1 MDYSANH
8 LLALKQYPR
17 FYKIKRWCF
26 TLQNSEFNLTN
37 RYIQYSNETKESL
50 PKRTRLYIRYFWI
63 RYLLPFMATKQN
75 RPNYL
80 KLLNNALEHT
90 ETGFVKLRY
99 EATIAHK

>member
-1 MDYSANH
+1 MKSELPERIKGISDILKKTSGYDENFKLLMDYSANH

-50 PKRTRLYIRYFWI
+50 LKRTRLYIRYF
-63 RYLLPFMATKQN
+63 
-75 RPNYL
+75 
-80 KLLNNALEHT
+80 
-90 ETGFVKLRY
+90 
-99 EATIAHK
+99 